1 MIIMGKIN
9 LDGGGIAVTL
19 NEKSGISPLKGDG
32 ESLEEK
38 LNFFRVIFSPS
49 SRTLTRHV
57 LQKLNRSRVPSAKS
71 LDNEGL
77 KDNPLRPARD
87 NCQNEGD
94 FLLPSASRWR
104 RRQSRRRGLGL
115 RLAWVRRR

>member
-38 LNFFRVIFSPS
+38 LNFFRVVFSPS

-77 KDNPLRPARD
+77 KDNPLRATIVKMKAIF
-87 NCQNEGD
+87 CC
-94 FLLPSASRWR
+94 LPHLDGGGGKVGGA
-104 RRQSRRRGLGL
+104 
-115 RLAWVRRR
+115 V